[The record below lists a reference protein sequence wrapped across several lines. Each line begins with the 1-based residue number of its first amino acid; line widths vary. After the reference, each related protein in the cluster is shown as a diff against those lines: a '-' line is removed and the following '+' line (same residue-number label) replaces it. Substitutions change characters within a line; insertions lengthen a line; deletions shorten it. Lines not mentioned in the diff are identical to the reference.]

1 MTNSKTNYIQ
11 TEIGLIPDD
20 WKIGNMLDN
29 STLKARIGWQGLTT
43 AEYLSSGDYFLVTG
57 TDFFDG
63 KIKWETCHFVEE
75 ERYIQDKNI
84 QLKKDDILVTKDGT
98 IGKVAIVDKIILPT
112 TLNSGVFVVR
122 PKRNSYN
129 PQFLFYVL
137 KSPLF
142 DLFLSQLVAGSTIQH
157 LYQKDFVYFKFPIP
171 TLQEQTAIAQ
181 ALSDTDNLITN
192 LQNLI
197 NKKRQLKQAA
207 MHQLLTPKEHW
218 DKEKNSEFKN
228 VKLGDIADI
237 QRGASPRPIE
247 DPIWFDNNSETGWVR
262 ISDVTEA
269 NKFLV
274 KTTQRLSHLGIRN
287 SRYVIQDSLIMSICA
302 TIGKPIITRINV
314 CIHDGF
320 VVFKNLKVNMVYLYY
335 ILEFIQNE
343 WSKNGQTGSQMN
355 LNTSLIN
362 NFQFVIIKS
371 SQQQNYIAE
380 LLSDIDLEIESINNK
395 LDKALKLKD
404 GMMQNLLTGKIRLV

>member
-1 MTNSKTNYIQ
+1 MTNNKSNYIQ
-11 TEIGLIPDD
+11 TEIGLIPED
-20 WKIGNMLDN
+20 WKIYPIKDLALIKTGSRNTQD
-29 STLKARIGWQGLTT
+29 KV
-43 AEYLSSGDYFLVTG
+43 EEGDYPFFVRSQTIERINSYS
-57 TDFFDG
+57 FDG
-63 KIKWETCHFVEE
+63 EAVLTAGDGVGVGKVIHYVNEKFDCHQRVYRISDF
-75 ERYIQDKNI
+75 
-84 QLKKDDILVTKDGT
+84 KDGINGYYFYLYFSNNFLNRIMQMT
-98 IGKVAIVDKIILPT
+98 AKSSVD
-112 TLNSGVFVVR
+112 SVR
-122 PKRNSYN
+122 MEMIADM
-129 PQFLFYVL
+129 QV
-137 KSPLF
+137 
-142 DLFLSQLVAGSTIQH
+142 
-157 LYQKDFVYFKFPIP
+157 PIPP

-262 ISDVTEA
+262 ISDVTDA

-274 KTTQRLSHLGIRN
+274 KTTQRLSNLGIKN
-287 SRYVIQDSLIMSICA
+287 SRYVCQDSLIMSICA